1 MGSRLKVFKISE
13 TPETKRAKEK
23 KEKGW
28 DPLETL
34 TSPYNTILA
43 VAPPVPGSTDGRGPR
58 GNGICKCS
66 FDFFRSQDF
75 LKGKLWFT
83 ESKVKYLG
91 HLISK
96 SSRKL
101 KS

>member
-43 VAPPVPGSTDGRGPR
+43 VAPPCLEVPMGGAQGGTGFVNVP
-58 GNGICKCS
+58 
-66 FDFFRSQDF
+66 
-75 LKGKLWFT
+75 LT
-83 ESKVKYLG
+83 
-91 HLISK
+91 
-96 SSRKL
+96 SSEVRTF
-101 KS
+101 